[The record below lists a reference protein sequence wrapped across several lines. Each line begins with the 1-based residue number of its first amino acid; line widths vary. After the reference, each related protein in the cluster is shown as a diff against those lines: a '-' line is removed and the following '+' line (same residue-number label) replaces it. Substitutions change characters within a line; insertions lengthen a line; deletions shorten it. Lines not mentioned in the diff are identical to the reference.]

1 MSNVRPHQYIHR
13 VLFPITMQLS
23 EAQQDMRVAYVG
35 GSSGALASAVAWLVA
50 GIVALLVSPRSAVLA
65 LFLGGTLIFPAS
77 VVLSKAMGSTG
88 KHARTNPLGRLA
100 LEGTVFML
108 FCLPLAYVVSL
119 YRAEWFFPAMLLV
132 IGGRYLTFSTLYG
145 IRLYWSFGAV
155 LALAAY
161 ALFAMGASP
170 AAGAFTG
177 AGIECVF
184 AAALFA
190 VVRQKRVV

>member
-1 MSNVRPHQYIHR
+1 
-13 VLFPITMQLS
+13 MQLS

-35 GSSGALASAVAWLVA
+35 GSSGALASAFAWLVA
-50 GIVALLVSPRSAVLA
+50 GIVALVVSPKGAVLA
-65 LFLGGTLIFPAS
+65 LFAGGALIYPAS
-77 VVLSKAMGSTG
+77 VVVSKAMGSTG
-88 KHARTNPLGRLA
+88 KHAGSNPLGRLA
-100 LEGTVFML
+100 LEGTAFML

-145 IRLYWSFGAV
+145 IRLYWLFGAV

-161 ALFAMGASP
+161 MLFAIGASS
-170 AAGAFTG
+170 AAAAFSG

-184 AAALFA
+184 AAALFF
-190 VVRQKRVV
+190 VVRQKHVV